1 MLKRI
6 NKGFWGLIKQLGDL
20 RFAIILLLCI
30 ATFSSLGTV
39 IEQNKELSFYEINYP
54 INNPIFGVVSS
65 SLILFLGLDH
75 VYQTWWFIFIILLF
89 GSSLIACT
97 LSRQLPS
104 LKLAQLWQFY
114 KTKGNLQKFELN
126 FCLNGT
132 SLSRLSYELSK
143 NNYHIIQKGPFLYA
157 YKGLI
162 GKVGP
167 IIVHISIII
176 TLCGAVLGSVSG
188 FMVQELIPL
197 GGLFHLQNVIT
208 SGPFSY
214 IDQDLEGYVRD
225 FRITYSDEGNIDQF
239 YSDLLLLNNK
249 GEKLTDKT
257 IYVNEPLRYK
267 SLTFYQTDWSIV
279 GLTLQIDNSKLVQ
292 LPLKLITTKTS
303 ARFWISAL
311 KLASL
316 LETDSS
322 NDIFIM
328 LEDLTGK
335 FQIYNSKQIIISE
348 QDLGS
353 SFFINGHKVKILDVT
368 TSTGLQVKSDPGIIF
383 VYVGFLFLIFSVL
396 LSYTSYSQIWA
407 IKKEK
412 NLYLSGRTN
421 RAIYFFEQDFISII
435 TNLTNSR

>member
-1 MLKRI
+1 MLKRV
-6 NKGFWGLIKQLGDL
+6 NKGFWGLIKRLGDL
-20 RFAIILLLCI
+20 RFAIIMLLCI

-39 IEQNKELSFYEINYP
+39 IEQNKDISFYEINYP
-54 INNPIFGVVSS
+54 INNPLFGFASS
-65 SLILFLGLDH
+65 SFILLLGLDH

-89 GSSLIACT
+89 GSSLISCT

-104 LKLAQLWQFY
+104 LKLAQIWQFY
-114 KTKGNLQKFELN
+114 KTKSNLQKLELN
-126 FCLNGT
+126 FRLNET
-132 SLSRLSYELSK
+132 SLSKLSYELSN

-176 TLCGAVLGSVSG
+176 TLFGAILGSVSG

-249 GEKLTDKT
+249 GEKLTNKT

-267 SLTFYQTDWSIV
+267 SLTFYQTDWSIL
-279 GLTLQIDNSKLVQ
+279 GLTLRIDNSKLVQ

-303 ARFWISAL
+303 TRFWISAL
-311 KLASL
+311 KLDGVLDGGRS
-316 LETDSS
+316 T
-322 NDIFIM
+322 DIFIL

-335 FQIYNSKQIIISE
+335 FQIYNAKQNIISE

-353 SFFINGHKVKILDVT
+353 SFFINGHEVKILDVI
-368 TSTGLQVKSDPGIIF
+368 TSTGLQVKADPGISF
-383 VYVGFLFLIFSVL
+383 VYVGFLFLILSVL

-407 IKKEK
+407 IKKEN

-421 RAIYFFEQDFISII
+421 RATYFFEQDFISII
-435 TNLTNSR
+435 TNLTNSQ